1 MNRGIKFGPFCVLA
15 TILSASCPARANTI
29 IFQCG
34 ISFVVDL
41 KNNTVNNQPAT
52 INATAIDWHLTP
64 EPADDTGVIYYHID
78 RTTGTLT
85 ENFTYH
91 LPNGST
97 QSDDP
102 TTYRCTVGSARPTIL
117 RFRR

>member
-1 MNRGIKFGPFCVLA
+1 MNRGIKFLPFCVLA
-15 TILSASCPARANTI
+15 TVLTASCTARANTI

-34 ISFVVDL
+34 IKFAVDL

-52 INATAIDWHLTP
+52 INATAIDWQMIP
-64 EPADDTGVIYYHID
+64 GPANDTGVVSYHID
-78 RTTGTLT
+78 RTTSILT
-85 ENFTYH
+85 EHFTYH

-102 TTYRCTVGSARPTIL
+102 TTYRCAVGSARPTTP

>member
-41 KNNTVNNQPAT
+41 KNNTVQ
-52 INATAIDWHLTP
+52 
-64 EPADDTGVIYYHID
+64 
-78 RTTGTLT
+78 
-85 ENFTYH
+85 
-91 LPNGST
+91 
-97 QSDDP
+97 
-102 TTYRCTVGSARPTIL
+102 
-117 RFRR
+117 

>member
-1 MNRGIKFGPFCVLA
+1 LRAGNNIDCFIP
-15 TILSASCPARANTI
+15 SASEHDNFSMRHKLRRRFKKQHRKQST
-29 IFQCG
+29 
-34 ISFVVDL
+34 S
-41 KNNTVNNQPAT
+41 NNQLAT
-52 INATAIDWHLTP
+52 INATAIDWHQTP

-78 RTTGTLT
+78 RTTDILT

-102 TTYRCTVGSARPTIL
+102 TTYRCTVGGARPTIL